1 MKILTT
7 VDIPEPEKRID
18 FSSKILCLGSCFA
31 DSMGEQLKMY
41 GFDCLVNPFGTLYNI
56 CSVFNSLMRLGAV
69 SGLLRSSDN
78 PLFSKED
85 VFLRPDGKFVTW
97 SHHSRCGVRQADG
110 TAEDFLKKANEDL
123 KAAADFFCKADTVII
138 TLGTSYVF
146 KLKGTEFV
154 VSNCHKFP
162 AKDFERV
169 FVPSEDTKEMILQIL
184 GMFPQ
189 KRFVFTVS
197 PIRHLADGAHGN
209 SVSKAALLLAVDG
222 ASREPGGTSSLCN
235 LDYFP
240 SYEIMMDEL
249 RDYRWYG
256 EDMVH
261 PSEAAVK
268 YIFERFSDSFIS
280 EDCKEQMQKNLRQW
294 KASNHLIR

>member
-1 MKILTT
+1 MKILTP
-7 VDIPEPEKRID
+7 VDIPKPERQID

-31 DSMGEQLKMY
+31 DSMGEKLTQY

-85 VFLRPDGKFVTW
+85 IILRPDGKFVTW
-97 SHHSRCGVRQADG
+97 SHHSRCGLRQADG
-110 TAEDFLKKANEDL
+110 TAEDFLKKANQDL
-123 KAAADFFCKADTVII
+123 NHAADFFCQADTVII
-138 TLGTSYVF
+138 TLGTSFVY

-169 FVPSEDTKEMILQIL
+169 FVPTEDTREMIAQIKA
-184 GMFPQ
+184 MFPK
-189 KRFVFTVS
+189 KRFIFTVS

-209 SVSKAALLLAVDG
+209 NLSKSALLLAIENAG
-222 ASREPGGTSSLCN
+222 AE
-235 LDYFP
+235 YFP
-240 SYEIMMDEL
+240 SYEIMLDEL
-249 RDYRWYG
+249 RDYRWYA
-256 EDMVH
+256 EDMTH
-261 PSEAAVK
+261 PSEAAIK
-268 YIFERFSDSFIS
+268 YIFEKFTEAFIAES
-280 EDCKEQMQKNLRQW
+280 CKDQMKENLKAF
-294 KASNHLIR
+294 KASQHRNK

>member
-1 MKILTT
+1 MKILTP
-7 VDIPEPEKRID
+7 VDIPKPERQID

-31 DSMGEQLKMY
+31 DSMGEKLTQY

-85 VFLRPDGKFVTW
+85 IILRPDGKFVTW
-97 SHHSRCGVRQADG
+97 SHHSRCGLRQADG
-110 TAEDFLKKANEDL
+110 TAEDFLKKANQDL
-123 KAAADFFCKADTVII
+123 NNAADFFCQADTVII
-138 TLGTSYVF
+138 TLGTSFVY

-169 FVPSEDTKEMILQIL
+169 FVPTEDTREMIAQIKA
-184 GMFPQ
+184 MFPK
-189 KRFVFTVS
+189 KRFIFTVS

-209 SVSKAALLLAVDG
+209 NLSKSALLLAIENAG
-222 ASREPGGTSSLCN
+222 AE
-235 LDYFP
+235 YFP
-240 SYEIMMDEL
+240 SYEIMLDEL
-249 RDYRWYG
+249 RDYRWYA
-256 EDMVH
+256 EDMTH
-261 PSEAAVK
+261 PSEAAIK
-268 YIFERFSDSFIS
+268 YIFEKFTEAFIAES
-280 EDCKEQMQKNLRQW
+280 CKDQMKENLKAF
-294 KASNHLIR
+294 KASQHRNK

>member
-1 MKILTT
+1 MKILTP
-7 VDIPEPEKRID
+7 VDIPKPERQID

-31 DSMGEQLKMY
+31 DSMGEKLTQY

-85 VFLRPDGKFVTW
+85 IILRPDGKFVTW
-97 SHHSRCGVRQADG
+97 SHHSRCGLRQADG
-110 TAEDFLKKANEDL
+110 TAEDFLNKANQDL
-123 KAAADFFCKADTVII
+123 NHAADFFCQADTVII
-138 TLGTSYVF
+138 TLGTSFVY

-169 FVPSEDTKEMILQIL
+169 FVPTEDTREMIAQIKA
-184 GMFPQ
+184 MFPK
-189 KRFVFTVS
+189 KRFIFTVS

-209 SVSKAALLLAVDG
+209 NLSKSALLLAIENAG
-222 ASREPGGTSSLCN
+222 AE
-235 LDYFP
+235 YFP
-240 SYEIMMDEL
+240 SYEIMLDEL
-249 RDYRWYG
+249 RDYRWYA
-256 EDMVH
+256 EDMTH
-261 PSEAAVK
+261 PSEAAIK
-268 YIFERFSDSFIS
+268 YIFEKFTEAFIAES
-280 EDCKEQMQKNLRQW
+280 CKDQMKENLKAF
-294 KASNHLIR
+294 KASQHRNK

>member
-1 MKILTT
+1 MKILTP
-7 VDIPEPEKRID
+7 VDIPKPERQID

-31 DSMGEQLKMY
+31 DSMGEKLTQY

-85 VFLRPDGKFVTW
+85 VILRPDGKFVTW
-97 SHHSRCGVRQADG
+97 SHHSRCGLRQADG
-110 TAEDFLKKANEDL
+110 TAEDFLKKANQDL
-123 KAAADFFCKADTVII
+123 NNAADFFCQADTVII
-138 TLGTSYVF
+138 TLGTSFVY

-169 FVPSEDTKEMILQIL
+169 FVPTEDTREMIAQIKA
-184 GMFPQ
+184 MFPK
-189 KRFVFTVS
+189 KRFIFTVS

-209 SVSKAALLLAVDG
+209 NLSKSALLLAIENAG
-222 ASREPGGTSSLCN
+222 AE
-235 LDYFP
+235 YFP
-240 SYEIMMDEL
+240 SYEIMLDEL
-249 RDYRWYG
+249 RDYRWYA
-256 EDMVH
+256 EDMTH
-261 PSEAAVK
+261 PSEAAIK
-268 YIFERFSDSFIS
+268 YIFEKFTEVFIAES
-280 EDCKEQMQKNLRQW
+280 CKDQMKENLKAF
-294 KASNHLIR
+294 KASQHRNK

>member
-1 MKILTT
+1 MKILTP
-7 VDIPEPEKRID
+7 VDIPKPERQID

-31 DSMGEQLKMY
+31 DSMGEKLSQY

-85 VFLRPDGKFVTW
+85 IILRPDGKFVTW
-97 SHHSRCGVRQADG
+97 SHHSRCGLRQADG
-110 TAEDFLKKANEDL
+110 TAEDFLKKANQDL
-123 KAAADFFCKADTVII
+123 NNAADFFCQADTVII
-138 TLGTSYVF
+138 TLGTSFVY

-169 FVPSEDTKEMILQIL
+169 FVPAEDTTEMIAQIKA
-184 GMFPQ
+184 MFPK
-189 KRFVFTVS
+189 KRFIFTVS

-209 SVSKAALLLAVDG
+209 NLSKSALLLAIENAGV
-222 ASREPGGTSSLCN
+222 E
-235 LDYFP
+235 YFP
-240 SYEIMMDEL
+240 SYEIMLDEL
-249 RDYRWYG
+249 RDYRWYA
-256 EDMVH
+256 EDMTH
-261 PSEAAVK
+261 PSEAAIK
-268 YIFERFSDSFIS
+268 YIFEKFSEAFIAD
-280 EDCKEQMQKNLRQW
+280 DCKDQMKENLKAF
-294 KASNHLIR
+294 KASQHRNK

>member
-1 MKILTT
+1 MKILTP
-7 VDIPEPEKRID
+7 VDIPKPERQID

-31 DSMGEQLKMY
+31 DSMGEKLTQY

-85 VFLRPDGKFVTW
+85 VILRPDGKFVTW
-97 SHHSRCGVRQADG
+97 SHHSRCGLRQTDG
-110 TAEDFLKKANEDL
+110 TAEDFLKKANQDL
-123 KAAADFFCKADTVII
+123 NNAADFFCQADTVII
-138 TLGTSYVF
+138 TLGTSFVY

-169 FVPSEDTKEMILQIL
+169 FVPTEDTREMIAQIKA
-184 GMFPQ
+184 MFPK
-189 KRFVFTVS
+189 KRFIFTVS

-209 SVSKAALLLAVDG
+209 NLSKSALLLAIENAG
-222 ASREPGGTSSLCN
+222 AE
-235 LDYFP
+235 YFP
-240 SYEIMMDEL
+240 SYEIMLDEL
-249 RDYRWYG
+249 RDYRWYA
-256 EDMVH
+256 EDMTH
-261 PSEAAVK
+261 PSEAAIK
-268 YIFERFSDSFIS
+268 YIFEKFTEAFIAES
-280 EDCKEQMQKNLRQW
+280 CKDQMKENLKAF
-294 KASNHLIR
+294 KASQHRNK

>member
-1 MKILTT
+1 MKILTP
-7 VDIPEPEKRID
+7 VDIPKPERQID

-31 DSMGEQLKMY
+31 DSMGEKLTQY

-85 VFLRPDGKFVTW
+85 IILRPDGKFVTW
-97 SHHSRCGVRQADG
+97 SHHSRCGLRQADG
-110 TAEDFLKKANEDL
+110 TAEDFLKKANQDL
-123 KAAADFFCKADTVII
+123 NHAADFFCQADTVII
-138 TLGTSYVF
+138 TLGTSFVY

-169 FVPSEDTKEMILQIL
+169 FVPTEDTTEMIAQIKA
-184 GMFPQ
+184 MFPK

-209 SVSKAALLLAVDG
+209 NLSKSALLLAIENAG
-222 ASREPGGTSSLCN
+222 AE
-235 LDYFP
+235 YFP
-240 SYEIMMDEL
+240 SYEIMLDEL
-249 RDYRWYG
+249 RDYRWYA
-256 EDMVH
+256 EDMTH
-261 PSEAAVK
+261 PSEAAIK
-268 YIFERFSDSFIS
+268 YIFEKFTEAFIAES
-280 EDCKEQMQKNLRQW
+280 CKDQMKENLKAF
-294 KASNHLIR
+294 KASQHRNK

>member
-1 MKILTT
+1 MKILTPI
-7 VDIPEPEKRID
+7 DIPKPERQID

-31 DSMGEQLKMY
+31 DSMGEKLTQY

-85 VFLRPDGKFVTW
+85 IILRPDGKFVTW
-97 SHHSRCGVRQADG
+97 SHHSRCGLRQADG
-110 TAEDFLKKANEDL
+110 TAEDFLKKANQDL
-123 KAAADFFCKADTVII
+123 NNAADFFCQADTVII
-138 TLGTSYVF
+138 TLGTSFVY

-169 FVPSEDTKEMILQIL
+169 FVPTEDTREMIAQIKA
-184 GMFPQ
+184 MFPK
-189 KRFVFTVS
+189 KRFIFTVS

-209 SVSKAALLLAVDG
+209 NLSKSTLLLAIENAG
-222 ASREPGGTSSLCN
+222 AE
-235 LDYFP
+235 YFP
-240 SYEIMMDEL
+240 SYEIMLDEL
-249 RDYRWYG
+249 RDYRWYA
-256 EDMVH
+256 EDMTH
-261 PSEAAVK
+261 PSEAAIK
-268 YIFERFSDSFIS
+268 YIFEKFTEAFIAES
-280 EDCKEQMQKNLRQW
+280 CKDQMKENLKAF
-294 KASNHLIR
+294 KASQHRNK

>member
-1 MKILTT
+1 MKILTP
-7 VDIPEPEKRID
+7 VDIPKPERQID

-31 DSMGEQLKMY
+31 DSMGEKLTQD

-85 VFLRPDGKFVTW
+85 VILRPDGKFVTW
-97 SHHSRCGVRQADG
+97 SHHSRCGLRQADG
-110 TAEDFLKKANEDL
+110 TAEDFLKKANQDL
-123 KAAADFFCKADTVII
+123 NHAADFFCQADTVII
-138 TLGTSYVF
+138 TLGTSFVY

-169 FVPSEDTKEMILQIL
+169 FVPTEDTREMIAQIKA
-184 GMFPQ
+184 MFPK
-189 KRFVFTVS
+189 KRFIFTVS

-209 SVSKAALLLAVDG
+209 NLSKSALLLAIENAG
-222 ASREPGGTSSLCN
+222 AE
-235 LDYFP
+235 YFP
-240 SYEIMMDEL
+240 SYEIMLDEL
-249 RDYRWYG
+249 RDYRWYA
-256 EDMVH
+256 EDMTH
-261 PSEAAVK
+261 PSEAAIK
-268 YIFERFSDSFIS
+268 YIFEKFTEAFIAES
-280 EDCKEQMQKNLRQW
+280 CKDQMKENLKAF
-294 KASNHLIR
+294 KASQHRNK

>member
-1 MKILTT
+1 MKILTP
-7 VDIPEPEKRID
+7 VDIPKPERQID

-31 DSMGEQLKMY
+31 DSMGEKLTQY

-69 SGLLRSSDN
+69 SGLLRSQDN

-97 SHHSRCGVRQADG
+97 SHHSRCGLRQADG
-110 TAEDFLKKANEDL
+110 TAEDFLKKANQDL
-123 KAAADFFCKADTVII
+123 NHAADFFCQADTVII
-138 TLGTSYVF
+138 TLGTSFVY

-169 FVPSEDTKEMILQIL
+169 FVPTEDTREMIAQIKA
-184 GMFPQ
+184 MFPK

-209 SVSKAALLLAVDG
+209 NLSKSALLLAIENAG
-222 ASREPGGTSSLCN
+222 AE
-235 LDYFP
+235 YFP
-240 SYEIMMDEL
+240 SYEIMLDEL
-249 RDYRWYG
+249 RDYRWYA
-256 EDMVH
+256 EDMTH
-261 PSEAAVK
+261 PSEAAIK
-268 YIFERFSDSFIS
+268 YIFEKFTEAFIAES
-280 EDCKEQMQKNLRQW
+280 CKDQMKENLKAF
-294 KASNHLIR
+294 KASQHRNK

>member
-1 MKILTT
+1 MKILTP
-7 VDIPEPEKRID
+7 VDIPKPERQID

-31 DSMGEQLKMY
+31 DSMGEKLTQY

-85 VFLRPDGKFVTW
+85 VILRPDGKFVTW
-97 SHHSRCGVRQADG
+97 SHHSRCGLRQADG
-110 TAEDFLKKANEDL
+110 TAEDFLKKANQDL
-123 KAAADFFCKADTVII
+123 NHAADFFCQADTVII
-138 TLGTSYVF
+138 TLGTSFVY

-169 FVPSEDTKEMILQIL
+169 FVPTEDTREMIAQIKA
-184 GMFPQ
+184 MFPK
-189 KRFVFTVS
+189 KRFIFTVS

-209 SVSKAALLLAVDG
+209 NLSKSALLLAIENAG
-222 ASREPGGTSSLCN
+222 AE
-235 LDYFP
+235 YFP
-240 SYEIMMDEL
+240 SYEIMLDEL
-249 RDYRWYG
+249 RDYRWYA
-256 EDMVH
+256 EDMTH
-261 PSEAAVK
+261 PSEAAIK
-268 YIFERFSDSFIS
+268 YIFEKFTEAFIAES
-280 EDCKEQMQKNLRQW
+280 CKDQMKENLKAF
-294 KASNHLIR
+294 KASQHRNK